1 MTEIGIERLRARDR
15 QEDETENGEPDKTVA
30 HEEADAIPGID
41 GDEHV
46 GIRNHVDEAA
56 NRDYGKPDDH
66 NRPEQGS
73 HCRRPARLSGKQ
85 ANQNHGRER

>member
-1 MTEIGIERLRARDR
+1 MISEGSTSANQAIWIELAAEVTEIGVQRLRARDR

-30 HEEADAIPGID
+30 YEEADAIPGID

-56 NRDYGKPDDH
+56 N
-66 NRPEQGS
+66 Q
-73 HCRRPARLSGKQ
+73 
-85 ANQNHGRER
+85 